1 METTFP
7 NVKIP
12 IEIARLIGRPDPGTR
27 IFRREGTETEMRD
40 WFDKLC
46 EHIGPCVS
54 PGGAAVY
61 AGVTRA
67 GVNKR
72 LKAGKLTIF
81 CFYTIEKTKTL
92 FGKEKTIKD
101 FPSGYIPVS
110 ECRAWRKEL
119 EERIERIEA
128 RKGPNPMTADDE
140 AALAEAE
147 GDDGDVDA
155 DFLNYDPHDK
165 KRKGVRYRYPW
176 ESSPNER
183 PDKDQKK
190 RERAK

>member
-1 METTFP
+1 METYFP
-7 NVKIP
+7 YIKIP
-12 IEIARLIGRPDPGTR
+12 MEFARLIGRPDPGTR
-27 IFRREGTETEMRD
+27 IFRREGTVEEMRE

-46 EHIGPCVS
+46 EHIGPTVS

-110 ECRAWRKEL
+110 ECKAWRKEL
-119 EERIERIEA
+119 EERIQRIEA
-128 RKGPNPMTADDE
+128 RKGPNPMTPDDE
-140 AALAEAE
+140 AALAET
-147 GDDGDVDA
+147 DGDEEDMKS

-165 KRKGVRYRYPW
+165 RRKGVRYRYPW
-176 ESSPNER
+176 ESSPVER
-183 PDKDQKK
+183 PYDKEEERG
-190 RERAK
+190 REK

>member
-1 METTFP
+1 MEF
-7 NVKIP
+7 
-12 IEIARLIGRPDPGTR
+12 ARMIGRPDDGTR
-27 IFRREGTETEMRD
+27 IFRREGSVKEMRE

-81 CFYTIEKTKTL
+81 CFYTIEKAKTF

-110 ECRAWRKEL
+110 ECKAWRKDL
-119 EERIERIEA
+119 EERVERIKS
-128 RKGPNPMTADDE
+128 RKESEPIAAEDE
-140 AALAEAE
+140 AALDEA
-147 GDDGDVDA
+147 DGDEA
-155 DFLNYDPHDK
+155 DYSPAFLNYDPHDK
-165 KRKGVRYRYPW
+165 GRKGMRYKYPW
-176 ESSPNER
+176 ELPAMVEDDDDEQEKEGDDNE
-183 PDKDQKK
+183 
-190 RERAK
+190 